1 MKCFQTNKCIL
12 IIITTALKQLL
23 QKYKMTALPVLPQ
36 YLINII
42 YQFNSDH
49 RASLESS
56 LNQIQDKCICKTC
69 NEKCELDFCLKPTG
83 QVFCSEQCMSFWNA
97 MQTNEWIN
105 EDADDNDFVIQD
117 QNQNQNQE
125 QEQEEQD
132 HFIYD
137 YLE

>member
-1 MKCFQTNKCIL
+1 MYFDYNNNS
-12 IIITTALKQLL
+12 LKQPS
-23 QKYKMTALPVLPQ
+23 KSKMTSLPVLPQ

-56 LNQIQDKCICKTC
+56 LNQIQEKCICKTC
-69 NEKCELDFCLKPTG
+69 NEKCELDFCLKPNG

-105 EDADDNDFVIQD
+105 EDADEYNDFIIQD
-117 QNQNQNQE
+117 QDHQDQQIQQDE
-125 QEQEEQD
+125 D
-132 HFIYD
+132 HFMYD

>member
-1 MKCFQTNKCIL
+1 
-12 IIITTALKQLL
+12 
-23 QKYKMTALPVLPQ
+23 MTALPVLPQ

-42 YQFNSDH
+42 YQFNSEH
-49 RASLESS
+49 RDSFESS

-69 NEKCELDFCLKPTG
+69 NEKCEVDFCLKPNG
-83 QVFCSEQCMSFWNA
+83 QVFCGEQCMSFWNA

-105 EDADDNDFVIQD
+105 EDADEDNDFVIQADD
-117 QNQNQNQE
+117 QYQIQQDE
-125 QEQEEQD
+125 D

>member
-1 MKCFQTNKCIL
+1 MYFDYNNNS
-12 IIITTALKQLL
+12 LKATSS
-23 QKYKMTALPVLPQ
+23 KYKMTTLPLPQ

-49 RASLESS
+49 RPSFESS

-69 NEKCELDFCLKPTG
+69 NEKCELDFCLKPNAQT
-83 QVFCSEQCMSFWNA
+83 FCSQQCMTFWNA
-97 MQTNEWIN
+97 MQSNQWIN
-105 EDADDNDFVIQD
+105 EDADEDNYFVIQD
-117 QNQNQNQE
+117 QEQDQE
-125 QEQEEQD
+125 QDQNQD